1 MKVFFDVLL
10 SRLVVAGTVFSILF
24 VGGLYVIGRHIFT
37 TDVDDKNTVSEKS
50 VTVKHDKQP
59 EDSPLVSHPQPNY
72 KESPVE
78 EVSSDDSEPK
88 TVVES
93 SSDSLTTE
101 EVGVDSD
108 SDETDTT
115 NERVSPFGFGPY
127 PEVPDGYP
135 IPVKWHWQWSEE
147 QLTQMEE
154 ASSEVLK
161 MRGISFT
168 ERLKQHELM
177 TRVGIKLWNEGHR
190 FTGLSSSDQTGLI
203 YPNYEDVIYVKWREI
218 ADRDGTV
225 RRYPSDIIGSAGG
238 ALSPAQRSG
247 REPLPDWLEV
257 KSMEDGI
264 EPYEFLGINR

>member
-10 SRLVVAGTVFSILF
+10 SRLVVAVTVFSVLF
-24 VGGLYVIGRHIFT
+24 VGGLYVIGRHIFA

-78 EVSSDDSEPK
+78 EVSSDDSETK

-115 NERVSPFGFGPY
+115 NERVSPFGFGRY

-135 IPVKWHWQWSEE
+135 IPIKWHWQWSEE

-154 ASSEVLK
+154 ASIA
-161 MRGISFT
+161 GID
-168 ERLKQHELM
+168 ELLKQHELM

-190 FTGLSSSDQTGLI
+190 FTGLSSNDQTGLI
-203 YPNYEDVIYVKWREI
+203 YPNYEDVIYVKWRKI

-238 ALSPAQRSG
+238 ALSLAQRSG
-247 REPLPDWLEV
+247 RAPLPDWLEV

-264 EPYEFLGINR
+264 GPYEFLGINR

>member
-10 SRLVVAGTVFSILF
+10 SRLVVAGTVFSVLF
-24 VGGLYVIGRHIFT
+24 VGGLYVIGRHIFA

-72 KESPVE
+72 KESP
-78 EVSSDDSEPK
+78 
-88 TVVES
+88 VVES

-154 ASSEVLK
+154 ASIA
-161 MRGISFT
+161 GID
-168 ERLKQHELM
+168 ELLKQHELM

-203 YPNYEDVIYVKWREI
+203 YPNYENVIYVEWREI
-218 ADRDGTV
+218 TDRDGTV

-238 ALSPAQRSG
+238 ALSLAQRSG
-247 REPLPDWLEV
+247 RAPLPD
-257 KSMEDGI
+257 
-264 EPYEFLGINR
+264 